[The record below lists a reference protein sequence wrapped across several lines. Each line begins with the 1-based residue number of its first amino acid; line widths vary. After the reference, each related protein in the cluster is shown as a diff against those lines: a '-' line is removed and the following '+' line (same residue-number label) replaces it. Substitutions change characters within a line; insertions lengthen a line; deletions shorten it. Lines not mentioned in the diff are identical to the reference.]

1 MDSIKC
7 ESPSPTRA
15 TSSVSAIAARGAHAL
30 SYGGGVLRF
39 QTSWWAMQHVSWLR
53 RPGITPTVVDDLVLL
68 VGSVIVRFAPIWAA
82 GLSLSLRLG
91 WLIHGFVAFL
101 SPFCSSGGV
110 AGPRLGSLNPN
121 LKTPQT
127 GSLAEQR
134 VVRLSIR
141 YSFRL
146 RPSPKPS
153 AKWLLFGVTG
163 TARNHLSPV
172 HV

>member
-82 GLSLSLRLG
+82 GLSLSQT
-91 WLIHGFVAFL
+91 WMADPWVCCIPIAFL
-101 SPFCSSGGV
+101 FIWWCRGPAPRVIEPESEDPPNRQPRRTTGGPPV
-110 AGPRLGSLNPN
+110 HP
-121 LKTPQT
+121 
-127 GSLAEQR
+127 
-134 VVRLSIR
+134 
-141 YSFRL
+141 
-146 RPSPKPS
+146 
-153 AKWLLFGVTG
+153 LL
-163 TARNHLSPV
+163 LSP
-172 HV
+172 